1 MYIEHSESFRYYAKK
16 SVFAIILFFITYFL
30 LVLLG
35 ISIAIAMTLLG
46 IQLIKI
52 FGGNFITLIT
62 TLGLAVSGV
71 TLVVFLF
78 KFVFLK
84 SISNTEGFREI
95 TKVQHPQLFQIIE
108 DLTIE
113 IGTDVPK
120 KVFITE
126 QVNASVFYDSSFW
139 SMIFPVRKNLMIGYS
154 LVNASTKDELKGILA
169 HEFGHFSQ
177 RSMKVGSYVYN
188 CNRVIYN
195 LVYENNSFEETIER
209 YGNSHYILKF
219 TFLLAAFIVR
229 GFQWILKKVYEFL
242 NISYLSLSREMEFH
256 ADAVATHIVGSDT
269 MIDSL
274 LRMDLADKAYNSVV
288 EFVNE
293 KYSEEKKISNLFSL
307 QKDVLQFFG
316 ELNNLEFKGR
326 YPLVTIDEIDKY
338 QKSRLI
344 IKDQWASHPTTEER
358 VKKIKELNIKKTNP
372 NNAEANVLFDN
383 TAVLEEKLTDLF
395 YNDLEV
401 KKLEQIN
408 VDEVFN
414 AYKAYYKSV
423 TFNTEYNGYYDYKN
437 PILESSQISKIYS
450 LLAFEELFS
459 DEMIDLV
466 NSYNALSSDFN
477 NLKFITVEKHE
488 IKTFDFDGVKYNKN
502 QAGGLLEDLN
512 KEKEALEAKIQVHDE
527 KIHHYFLEQA
537 KINDALPKWQKL
549 YDIYVYC
556 DKLYDLG
563 FEETQKLE
571 KQLEFLHQELNLDVI
586 YKHLKTLKNSEEVYK
601 KHLKILEELDL
612 YQEIISDDLKEI
624 VAAYIN
630 HNDLYIKGNAWND
643 ESLNTLFSCLRLL
656 PHIHSRLMFVSKKQ
670 LLDFQ
675 IEMIKVPA

>member
-288 EFVNE
+288 EFLNE

-372 NNAEANVLFDN
+372 NNAEANVLFEN

-408 VDEVFN
+408 GDEVFN

-437 PILESSQISKIYS
+437 PILESSQISEIYS

-512 KEKEALEAKIQVHDE
+512 KEKEALKAKIQVHDE

-624 VAAYIN
+624 VVAYIN

-675 IEMIKVPA
+675 IEMLKVPA

>member
-288 EFVNE
+288 EFLNE

-372 NNAEANVLFDN
+372 NNAEANVLFEN

-408 VDEVFN
+408 GDEVFN

>member
-372 NNAEANVLFDN
+372 NNAEANVLFEN